1 MENDKAAIKIV
12 LGATCFADAKVAI
25 DIVEK
30 LARTLQMQIR
40 AYLLKD
46 DAALYASALPF
57 ARAISPSGVSLE
69 VSDAKMQ
76 QAYFADIGFYER
88 ALKSLAEQSKI
99 SWTLEERK
107 GDLDGI
113 MEAATSHEAI
123 ALFGFNQLQK
133 PRNGIVVLAGE
144 DQDISN
150 FKSLAV
156 TLSSEMNASIEVLRV
171 ETNENNRSNM
181 IDLLHKLQTKSP
193 ALLIATSEIIRI
205 TGINAL
211 LDASRCPLIVYNQ
224 FEFAADSG

>member
-1 MENDKAAIKIV
+1 MENNKHAVKII
-12 LGATCFADAKVAI
+12 LGATCFADANVAI

-40 AYLLKD
+40 AFLLRD

-57 ARAISPSGVSLE
+57 ARAISPSGASLE
-69 VSDAKMQ
+69 VSDVKMQ
-76 QAYFADIGFYER
+76 QAYFADIGSFEQ
-88 ALKSLAEQSKI
+88 ALKSLAERSKV

-107 GDLDGI
+107 GNLEGI
-113 MEAATSHEAI
+113 MEAATGLDSI

-150 FKSLAV
+150 LKSLAG
-156 TLSSEMNASIEVLRV
+156 TLSSEMNASIEILRV
-171 ETNENNRSNM
+171 ETNENNASNM

-193 ALLIATSEIIRI
+193 ALLIATSEIIRM
-205 TGINAL
+205 TGINAI